1 LKSSEREV
9 IEYLLTKVE
18 MLEKKLDHVDSLV
31 SKQGKGLNELWK
43 SANFD

>member
-1 LKSSEREV
+1 MKSSDREI

-18 MLEKKLDHVDSLV
+18 DMEKKLDHVDSLV